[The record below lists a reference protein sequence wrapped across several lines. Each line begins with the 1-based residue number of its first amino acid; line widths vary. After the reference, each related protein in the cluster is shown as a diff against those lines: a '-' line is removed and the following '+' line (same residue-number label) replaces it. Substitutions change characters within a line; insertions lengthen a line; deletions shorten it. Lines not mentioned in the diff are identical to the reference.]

1 LEEGRVFKHMATYH
15 SQHGRCGSLDVI
27 LFLPPCEDV
36 EDVKEWL
43 QLLEETTNM
52 LVLSYVFSSQCKEKG
67 QVLKGEGMVFA
78 KVKAMGSVI
87 AILCH
92 PGSSTSKLNLVAQ
105 NVSIEPV
112 YIEPNT

>member
-1 LEEGRVFKHMATYH
+1 
-15 SQHGRCGSLDVI
+15 
-27 LFLPPCEDV
+27 
-36 EDVKEWL
+36 
-43 QLLEETTNM
+43 
-52 LVLSYVFSSQCKEKG
+52 
-67 QVLKGEGMVFA
+67 MVFA